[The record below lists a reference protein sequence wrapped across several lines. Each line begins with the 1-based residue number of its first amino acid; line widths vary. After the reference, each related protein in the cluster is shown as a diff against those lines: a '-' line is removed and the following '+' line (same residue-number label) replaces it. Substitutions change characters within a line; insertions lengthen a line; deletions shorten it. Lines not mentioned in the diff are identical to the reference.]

1 MGEEQMKIEIIE
13 NINRKNGYKK
23 NGYKKNRY
31 KENRYNEIRYEKKKS
46 GKRMIG
52 IATALLILM
61 GTLVGCSSGQEAP
74 TTTAPTTT
82 IQSSETTN
90 VDTTIAPETT
100 EKTTT
105 TETVSLE
112 SIPSEQE
119 VAHIAAMS
127 GPTAIGM
134 VKLMQDAEDGNTDF
148 PYEFQIFGTADE
160 VSAGLIQG
168 TLDMAAVPCN
178 LASVLYQK
186 TEGQIQIAAIN
197 TLGVLYIVETG
208 ETIQSVED
216 LKGKTIYSTG
226 QGTTPEYTLNY
237 LLHSYGLDPEND
249 VTIEYRS
256 EAAEVTAILAESE
269 DAIAML
275 PQPYVT
281 VAMTQN
287 DKLRIA
293 LSVTE
298 EWEAVNS
305 DSTVVTG
312 VLVVRSDYAKENS
325 DLVKAFLGEYK
336 ESAEYANQDVEGCAS
351 LVEKYGIFKAA
362 IATKAIPYCNISLIR
377 GEEMEQKIMGYLETL
392 YQQNPASVGGQLPD
406 KGIFYKED

>member
-1 MGEEQMKIEIIE
+1 MGEKKQMKKIIKLEMGME
-13 NINRKNGYKK
+13 NKRNVYKK
-23 NGYKKNRY
+23 NGYTERN
-31 KENRYNEIRYEKKKS
+31 YEKKKS
-46 GKRMIG
+46 GKKIAG
-52 IATALLILM
+52 ITAGLLLM
-61 GTLVGCSSGQEAP
+61 MAALVGCASGQQTP
-74 TTTAPTTT
+74 TTEAATTT
-82 IQSSETTN
+82 TVQSSETTKESI
-90 VDTTIAPETT
+90 TSAPE
-100 EKTTT
+100 EVTT
-105 TETVSLE
+105 TEAVTSETV
-112 SIPSEQE
+112 EQE
-119 VAHIAAMS
+119 AAHIAAMS

-160 VSAGLIQG
+160 VSTGLIQG

-178 LASVLYQK
+178 LAAVLYQK

-197 TLGVLYIVETG
+197 TLGVLYILETG

-216 LKGKTIYSTG
+216 LRGKTIYSTG

-237 LLHSYGLDPEND
+237 LLTSYGLDPETD

-256 EAAEVTAILAESE
+256 EAAEVAAVLAESE
-269 DAIAML
+269 DAVAML

-287 DKLRIA
+287 EKLRIA

-312 VLVVRSDYAKENS
+312 VLVVRNDYAKEHA
-325 DLVKAFLGEYK
+325 DLVEAFLAEY
-336 ESAEYANQDVEGCAS
+336 EGSAAYANQDVEGCAS

-362 IATKAIPYCNISLIR
+362 VATKAIPYCNISLIR

-392 YQQNPASVGGQLPD
+392 YKQNPASVGGHLPD
-406 KGIFYKED
+406 EGIFYK

>member
-1 MGEEQMKIEIIE
+1 MKKQ
-13 NINRKNGYKK
+13 NGNRNGNGIKK
-23 NGYKKNRY
+23 MAG
-31 KENRYNEIRYEKKKS
+31 
-46 GKRMIG
+46 
-52 IATALLILM
+52 LLMAVLL
-61 GTLVGCSSGQEAP
+61 GVAGLTGCASNQESD
-74 TTTAPTTT
+74 TVTTEGSTTA
-82 IQSSETTN
+82 ETT
-90 VDTTIAPETT
+90 AKE
-100 EKTTT
+100 
-105 TETVSLE
+105 
-112 SIPSEQE
+112 EQE
-119 VAHIAAMS
+119 VTARIAAMT

-134 VKLMQDAEDGNTDF
+134 VKLMQEAEDGSTAY

-168 TLDMAAVPCN
+168 AVDLAAVPCN
-178 LASVLYQK
+178 LASVLYHR

-208 ETIQSVED
+208 KTIQSVED

-237 LLHSYGLDPEND
+237 LFRSYGLNPETD
-249 VTIEYRS
+249 VTIEYKS
-256 EAAEVTAILAESE
+256 EAAEVAAILSESE
-269 DAIAML
+269 DAVAML

-293 LSVTE
+293 LSVTD

-312 VLVVRSDYAKENS
+312 VLVVRKEFAEQNPELMADFLKEYEASADYANS
-325 DLVKAFLGEYK
+325 KAE
-336 ESAEYANQDVEGCAS
+336 ECAK

-362 IATKAIPYCNISLIR
+362 IALKAIPYCNISFIR
-377 GEEMEQKIMGYLETL
+377 GEEMEQKVIGYLTTL
-392 YQQNPASVGGQLPD
+392 YQQNPASVGGALPED
-406 KGIFYKED
+406 EIFYKGN

>member
-1 MGEEQMKIEIIE
+1 MKTRNGMG
-13 NINRKNGYKK
+13 KK
-23 NGYKKNRY
+23 G
-31 KENRYNEIRYEKKKS
+31 I
-46 GKRMIG
+46 IG
-52 IATALLILM
+52 IAMAVLIMATALT
-61 GTLVGCSSGQEAP
+61 GCGSGQKTPSQETVTTTAETTTLETVVSEMTTAKEDLSEIETTEGADGQEA
-74 TTTAPTTT
+74 AR
-82 IQSSETTN
+82 
-90 VDTTIAPETT
+90 
-100 EKTTT
+100 
-105 TETVSLE
+105 
-112 SIPSEQE
+112 
-119 VAHIAAMS
+119 IAAMS

-134 VKLMQDAEDGNTDF
+134 VKLMQDAEDGVTDF

-168 TLDMAAVPCN
+168 KLDMAAVPCN
-178 LASVLYQK
+178 LAAVLYQK
-186 TEGQIQIAAIN
+186 TEGQLQIAAIN

-208 ETIQSVED
+208 ETIQTVED

-237 LLHSYGLDPEND
+237 LLHSYGLDPETD
-249 VTIEYRS
+249 VNIEYRS
-256 EAAEVTAILAESE
+256 EAAEVTAVLAESE

-287 DKLRIA
+287 EKLRIA

-312 VLVVRSDYAKENS
+312 VLVVRKAFAEENP
-325 DLVKAFLGEYK
+325 DLVEAFLAEYE
-336 ESAEYANQDVEGCAS
+336 ESAGYANQDVEGCAS

-362 IATKAIPYCNISLIR
+362 IATKAIPYCNIAFIR

-406 KGIFYKED
+406 EGIFY